1 LLTLKESYVQIK
13 INAQKNT
20 NNKRLNV
27 YFKIV
32 KDKVNRVTQKRP
44 HKDIEREL
52 QKDLNNNR

>member
-1 LLTLKESYVQIK
+1 MLALKESYVQIK

-20 NNKRLNV
+20 NNKSLNV

-44 HKDIEREL
+44 LKDIEREL

>member
-1 LLTLKESYVQIK
+1 MLALKESYVQIK
-13 INAQKNT
+13 INAQKKK

-44 HKDIEREL
+44 LKDIEREL